1 MDLSHPRAGHG
12 DSAAYLLGALDE
24 AQRVQFEAHAAGC
37 AECLRELEEL
47 RSVTDRLALAV
58 TQVDPP
64 AALKARLLLR
74 AQQVQPVLPATP
86 PARPATP
93 VAPESLVAG
102 QRARRSRWWQL
113 GERMATAVTAAA
125 LALGLIASG
134 VGYSAHLE
142 TQRTAAAAAELADA
156 LSIVYQP
163 NMIWRTLTGTD
174 QAPQSKGRLCL
185 NPGGVEAVLMAYDL
199 PRLPSHEVYQLWLN
213 NPDEQQRESGGIFRV
228 DERGR
233 GHVIVRLHRPLGRF
247 QTAGVTREPEK
258 GSPAPTGPRVLAGQ
272 L

>member
-1 MDLSHPRAGHG
+1 MDLSQARAGHG
-12 DSAAYLLGALDE
+12 DTAAYLLGALNE
-24 AQRVQFEAHAAGC
+24 TQRVQFEAHVAGC
-37 AECLRELEEL
+37 AACLHELEEL
-47 RSVTDRLALAV
+47 RSVSDHLALAV
-58 TQVDPP
+58 AQVDPP
-64 AALKARLLLR
+64 AALKARLLRR
-74 AQQVQPVLPATP
+74 AQEVLPAIRVAP
-86 PARPATP
+86 PAPPA
-93 VAPESLVAG
+93 VPESLLAAE
-102 QRARRSRWWQL
+102 RTRRLRWWHL
-113 GERMATAVTAAA
+113 SERLAAAITAAA
-125 LALGLIASG
+125 LALGLVASG
-134 VGYSAHLE
+134 VGFSAHLE
-142 TQRTAAAAAELADA
+142 SQRTAAAAAELADA

-213 NPDEQQRESGGIFRV
+213 NPEEQQRESGGIFRV

-233 GHVIVRLHRPLGRF
+233 GHVIVRLHSPLGRF